1 MDDGPDERYH
11 VELGTSSSFVLQE
24 IVMGGMLIVSVLE
37 ESLDD
42 DTNERERQ
50 RIPKVSEYA
59 EETIRDM
66 SSETCK
72 SHFRLLPR
80 TIQQLSTILGPLLGE
95 GEVGCGRPQVPAQK
109 QLLITVWCLA
119 NMECFRG
126 VGDRLGVAKSTAYV
140 LPTVATAFHCVRRV
154 GEALLKVASRFVLW
168 PSESDALSIID
179 GFQRKFKFPG
189 VLGAVDGSHIA
200 ITAPK
205 EHAASY
211 INRKGFYSVVLQA
224 VCDHEMRFLHC
235 SVGEAG
241 SMHDARVVRRSE
253 LHDMLDHGHFP
264 FSSHLVGDAAY
275 PIGPNLLT
283 PYRDNGH
290 LSTAQKCFNKRL
302 CRARVTIERAFG
314 LLKNRY
320 RRLFRVETRRPDII
334 VTIMITAC
342 VLHNACLL
350 WCDTF
355 EDPSAVGTQD
365 DLGTSEHTSAHQT
378 KRLGM

>member
-1 MDDGPDERYH
+1 MADWHDGRED
-11 VELGTSSSFVLQE
+11 VELGTFSSFVLQE

-42 DTNERERQ
+42 DTNDRERQ

-66 SSETCK
+66 SSETFK

-80 TIQQLSTILGPLLGE
+80 TIERLSTILRPLLGE

-126 VGDRLGVAKSTAYV
+126 VGDRFGVAKSTV
-140 LPTVATAFHCVRRV
+140 FHCVRRV
-154 GEALLKVASRFVLW
+154 REALLKVASRFVLW
-168 PSESDALSIID
+168 PSESDARSIRD
-179 GFQRKFKFPG
+179 GFQRKSKFPG
-189 VLGAVDGSHIA
+189 VLWAVDRSHIA

-235 SVGEAG
+235 SSGKQGACI
-241 SMHDARVVRRSE
+241 
-253 LHDMLDHGHFP
+253 MLVFFADQNCMICLITVT
-264 FSSHLVGDAAY
+264 SHLV
-275 PIGPNLLT
+275 
-283 PYRDNGH
+283 
-290 LSTAQKCFNKRL
+290 
-302 CRARVTIERAFG
+302 VT
-314 LLKNRY
+314 
-320 RRLFRVETRRPDII
+320 
-334 VTIMITAC
+334 
-342 VLHNACLL
+342 
-350 WCDTF
+350 
-355 EDPSAVGTQD
+355 
-365 DLGTSEHTSAHQT
+365 
-378 KRLGM
+378 